1 MAGQAAEPLARWRRA
16 RLADGPAIQAYLIGR
31 ESHAAGIAGRIRRD
45 SGLPGLPV
53 RPGGIFLSGSPRIES
68 LCLFTA
74 GATVFPLAA
83 EPVSCASFGGLRLS
97 RTIRAFKP
105 SSCVGLDLQV
115 SAVEEAL
122 SWSPAIRNHYRIMSL
137 ERDAYRPRAC
147 PGGECQPS
155 RATLDDLDELSVLAG
170 LYDREE
176 VLTALHRYD
185 AAASKAGQ
193 LRSIRTQVVYLVR
206 WKGRVVGRAQTNARA
221 WTKDQLGGIYVLP
234 DFRGLGIGRA
244 VVQALI
250 EDRLAEGR
258 GLCLFVKETNEPA
271 LGLYRSLGF
280 KDEGSY
286 RVDYF
291 A

>member
-1 MAGQAAEPLARWRRA
+1 
-16 RLADGPAIQAYLIGR
+16 
-31 ESHAAGIAGRIRRD
+31 
-45 SGLPGLPV
+45 V
-53 RPGGIFLSGSPRIES
+53 SGSPAIEGF
-68 LCLFTA
+68 CLFTA

-83 EPVSCASFGGLRLS
+83 EPAVSASFGGLRRS
-97 RTIRAFKP
+97 RTIRALKP
-105 SSCVGLDLQV
+105 SSCVGLDHQV
-115 SAVEEAL
+115 SALEEAL
-122 SWSPAIRNHYRIMSL
+122 SWSPAIQNRYSIMAL
-137 ERDAYRPRAC
+137 EASDYRPKRGPRGAYLSC
-147 PGGECQPS
+147 
-155 RATLDDLDELSVLAG
+155 RATVEDLEELSVLAG

-176 VLTALHRYD
+176 VLTYLHSYD

-193 LRSIRTQVVYLVR
+193 LRSLKTQIVYLIR
-206 WKGRVVGRAQTNARA
+206 WQGRVVGRAQTNARA
-221 WTKDQLGGIYVLP
+221 WTRDQLGGIYVLP
-234 DFRGLGIGRA
+234 EFRGLGIGRL

-258 GLCLFVKETNEPA
+258 GLSLFVKESNAPA